1 MLERLPK
8 AFTQVKTGTRSENL
22 QSEIRKCI
30 YSVYLEKDIIKKVYN
45 NIMND

>member
-8 AFTQVKTGTRSENL
+8 AFTQVKTGTISKNL

-30 YSVYLEKDIIKKVYN
+30 YSVYLEKDIIKKIYN